1 MKEKSEKLVI
11 LLTAEEKEEIQKI
24 CADHIKI
31 KPGIWANEKETARSD
46 AETKDK
52 SVFMGN
58 GMIIVC
64 KIRILN

>member
-1 MKEKSEKLVI
+1 MPG
-11 LLTAEEKEEIQKI
+11 TWAKEE
-24 CADHIKI
+24 
-31 KPGIWANEKETARSD
+31 ETASRD

-64 KIRILN
+64 KVRILS